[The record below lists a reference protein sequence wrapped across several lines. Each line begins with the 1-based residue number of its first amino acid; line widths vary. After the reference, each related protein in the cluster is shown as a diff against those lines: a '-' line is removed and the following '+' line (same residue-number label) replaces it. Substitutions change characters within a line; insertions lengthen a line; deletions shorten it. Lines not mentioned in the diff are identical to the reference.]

1 MEQSTYDPCLLTT
14 CTAIDSG
21 PFGLVGLQTDDTL
34 TLANDAFAH
43 MEEDE
48 LQKAKF
54 TAKPREQLTR
64 EHPLKF
70 NGCMIALTG
79 LNNITL
85 TQTCQCK
92 NLCIANPSKST
103 DIVSSRG
110 MVWKDV
116 DLRGQYIVIRV
127 RGAYIAITCQP
138 EASFDLSYAAQVT
151 DP

>member
-14 CTAIDSG
+14 CTVIDSG

-34 TLANDAFAH
+34 TLANDTFAH

-54 TAKPREQLTR
+54 TAKPCEQLTC
-64 EHPLKF
+64 EHSLKF

-92 NLCIANPSKST
+92 NLHIANPSKLT
-103 DIVSSRG
+103 DVVSS
-110 MVWKDV
+110 
-116 DLRGQYIVIRV
+116 
-127 RGAYIAITCQP
+127 
-138 EASFDLSYAAQVT
+138 
-151 DP
+151 